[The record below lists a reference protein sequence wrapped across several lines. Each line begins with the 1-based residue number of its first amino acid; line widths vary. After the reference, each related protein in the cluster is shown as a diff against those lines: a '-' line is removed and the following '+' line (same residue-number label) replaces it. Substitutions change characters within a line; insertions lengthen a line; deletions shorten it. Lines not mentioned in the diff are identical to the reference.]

1 MDDNSCHKD
10 AMSYFE
16 ISHSTNIRLGSERT
30 MIIFQGIESKERTSQ
45 QITVG
50 VKVMLKVN
58 PHKPSI
64 SSNMIAS
71 IERTLVMRDGCL
83 LGGTTKCLNKMVSI
97 RRFF

>member
-1 MDDNSCHKD
+1 MGGNIKD
-10 AMSYFE
+10 TRSYSE
-16 ISHSTNIRLGSERT
+16 ISHITNIHSGSEKT

-45 QITVG
+45 QITAG
-50 VKVMLKVN
+50 VKVTLKAN

-64 SSNMIAS
+64 FSNMIAS

-83 LGGTTKCLNKMVSI
+83 LDGTTKYLNKTVSI